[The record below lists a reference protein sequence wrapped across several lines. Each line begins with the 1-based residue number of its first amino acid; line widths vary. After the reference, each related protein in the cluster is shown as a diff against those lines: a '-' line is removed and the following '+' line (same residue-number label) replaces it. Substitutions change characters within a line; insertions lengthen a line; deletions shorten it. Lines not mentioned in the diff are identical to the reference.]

1 MNAYIKGRYTRKI
14 DMLHGSLWDKI
25 LIVALPFAL
34 TGIMQQLFMAADIAM
49 LGQLV
54 GKEAMAAVG
63 SNSSII
69 ATTLSLFIGISLG
82 ANVVI
87 AGFIGQR
94 NEKGVHDAVHTA
106 VLVALICG
114 LVMTVIGELITR
126 PLLVAL
132 AVPAELL
139 DMAVMYLRIYLL
151 GMPVIL
157 LYNFESSIF
166 RSQGDTRTPLI
177 CLVISGLVKVVLN
190 LAFILQLGMTV
201 DGVATGTVIVNLI
214 SSSLLFY
221 FLRRSKSTIAVHM
234 QDFRID
240 KKILKR
246 MLQIG
251 VPAGLQ
257 GMVFSLSNIC
267 IQSAINSL
275 GADVMAA
282 SAAAFNIEIFAYF
295 IINAFGQVCTT
306 FTSQNYGA
314 RQLERCRQVMKISM
328 IQDLLFS
335 AAICGLLVWFGIP
348 LLHLFNTDGAVVAL
362 GFIRLKYVAGLE
374 VINTVIEIISGSM
387 RGYGNSLI
395 PAVITFFGICGTR
408 ITWVYTI
415 FQTQMDFE
423 ILMIVFPV
431 SWIVTAAAICVAYKI
446 FMKQLNS
453 DMP

>member
-1 MNAYIKGRYTRKI
+1 
-14 DMLHGSLWDKI
+14 
-25 LIVALPFAL
+25 
-34 TGIMQQLFMAADIAM
+34 
-49 LGQLV
+49 
-54 GKEAMAAVG
+54 
-63 SNSSII
+63 
-69 ATTLSLFIGISLG
+69 
-82 ANVVI
+82 
-87 AGFIGQR
+87 
-94 NEKGVHDAVHTA
+94 
-106 VLVALICG
+106 
-114 LVMTVIGELITR
+114 
-126 PLLVAL
+126 
-132 AVPAELL
+132 
-139 DMAVMYLRIYLL
+139 
-151 GMPVIL
+151 
-157 LYNFESSIF
+157 
-166 RSQGDTRTPLI
+166 
-177 CLVISGLVKVVLN
+177 
-190 LAFILQLGMTV
+190 
-201 DGVATGTVIVNLI
+201 
-214 SSSLLFY
+214 
-221 FLRRSKSTIAVHM
+221 
-234 QDFRID
+234 
-240 KKILKR
+240 
-246 MLQIG
+246 
-251 VPAGLQ
+251 
-257 GMVFSLSNIC
+257 
-267 IQSAINSL
+267 
-275 GADVMAA
+275 MAA

>member
-1 MNAYIKGRYTRKI
+1 
-14 DMLHGSLWDKI
+14 MLHGSLWDKI

-201 DGVATGTVIVNLI
+201 DGVATGTVIANLI

-306 FTSQNYGA
+306 F
-314 RQLERCRQVMKISM
+314 RVKIMVHGSWS
-328 IQDLLFS
+328 D
-335 AAICGLLVWFGIP
+335 AG
-348 LLHLFNTDGAVVAL
+348 
-362 GFIRLKYVAGLE
+362 RL
-374 VINTVIEIISGSM
+374 
-387 RGYGNSLI
+387 
-395 PAVITFFGICGTR
+395 
-408 ITWVYTI
+408 
-415 FQTQMDFE
+415 
-423 ILMIVFPV
+423 
-431 SWIVTAAAICVAYKI
+431 
-446 FMKQLNS
+446 
-453 DMP
+453 

>member
-1 MNAYIKGRYTRKI
+1 M
-14 DMLHGSLWDKI
+14 
-25 LIVALPFAL
+25 
-34 TGIMQQLFMAADIAM
+34 
-49 LGQLV
+49 
-54 GKEAMAAVG
+54 
-63 SNSSII
+63 
-69 ATTLSLFIGISLG
+69 
-82 ANVVI
+82 
-87 AGFIGQR
+87 
-94 NEKGVHDAVHTA
+94 
-106 VLVALICG
+106 
-114 LVMTVIGELITR
+114 
-126 PLLVAL
+126 
-132 AVPAELL
+132 
-139 DMAVMYLRIYLL
+139 
-151 GMPVIL
+151 
-157 LYNFESSIF
+157 
-166 RSQGDTRTPLI
+166 I

-201 DGVATGTVIVNLI
+201 DGVATGTVIANLI

-348 LLHLFNTDGAVVAL
+348 LLHLFNTDVAVVAL